1 MIHETH
7 NGEREV
13 YFKPTKAT
21 KYRFEVIDLMF
32 ENVKAYTEVNVNE
45 LSRILIRG
53 DKTFVEK
60 DG

>member
-1 MIHETH
+1 
-7 NGEREV
+7 
-13 YFKPTKAT
+13 
-21 KYRFEVIDLMF
+21 MF

-60 DG
+60 DGQTQLEIVGYDSDGTQFDLSLFKMNF